1 MSVVLAKKPHWL
13 ISQFCVV
20 VGFSEEDL
28 QSSSAKPTGEEEISF
43 ERLLDKERSEQG
55 QVMKWLTPEKAK
67 QEAGFIM

>member
-1 MSVVLAKKPHWL
+1 MSVVLAKKPYWL

-20 VGFSEEDL
+20 VGFSEGDL
-28 QSSSAKPTGEEEISF
+28 QSSSAKPTGEEISF
-43 ERLLDKERSEQG
+43 ERLLDREHREQG